1 MEVVRWFCGGRTVV
15 LWWCGGLV
23 LCARE
28 CVLTFLGSGI
38 PRVYLGTERK
48 THD

>member
-1 MEVVRWFCGGRTVV
+1 VEVVRWFCGGRTVV

-28 CVLTFLGSGI
+28 CVLTFLGSGFFI
-38 PRVYLGTERK
+38 CAVAELQT
-48 THD
+48 